1 MEFPEKPQYQNRRT
15 RRRLGLGLA
24 VVGMLVFLLG
34 AKPEWFGMNISAVV
48 GYVQVSVFSL
58 GLFLMCLGGVI
69 LLNALWPKGERSIL
83 ADIGM
88 RLAFTGFVVAMASGM
103 ADVFG
108 LGTRPLPETTT
119 FFGYWQARGV
129 LLGEL
134 IMIISFLMMFP
145 WKVMNRGK

>member
-34 AKPEWFGMNISAVV
+34 ARPEWFGMNRSAVI
-48 GYVQVSVFSL
+48 GYVQVSVFTL

-129 LLGEL
+129 LLGEI

-145 WKVMNRGK
+145 WKVLKRGE

>member
-1 MEFPEKPQYQNRRT
+1 MQFPEKPQYQNRRM
-15 RRRLGLGLA
+15 RRRLGMGLA
-24 VVGMLVFLLG
+24 VFGFALFLLG
-34 AKPEWFGMNISAVV
+34 NRPDWFGLDRSDMI

-58 GLFLMCLGGVI
+58 GLMFMCLGGVV
-69 LLNALWPKGERSIL
+69 LFNALWPKGERSIL
-83 ADIGM
+83 ADLGM
-88 RLAFTGFVVAMASGM
+88 RLAFTGFVVAAISGM

-129 LLGEL
+129 LIGEI

-145 WKVMNRGK
+145 WKVFKRGE